1 MRGLTWICC
10 AALAAVAGCD
20 GQNQSRPESSS
31 EPVSSSQPPSSAT
44 SVSGVAARI
53 NSLLGA
59 NPSPQLADKLEDVAA
74 KVKTAD
80 TELAKTPPD
89 NQAALGAM
97 EGAVGD
103 LEAAVK
109 DGVLD
114 LATGT
119 ELMGSLTTAARELA
133 GRAIEQAVAR
143 NGKASDIADARTALA
158 EAEGLRASA
167 KFKDAV
173 AKYRAALAKAESA

>member
-1 MRGLTWICC
+1 MASQQKTARLHNCAYIHSIDKKGRDVMRGLTRLCC
-10 AALAAVAGCD
+10 AALVAVAGCE
-20 GQNQSRPESSS
+20 GQNQSNPQSSAQ
-31 EPVSSSQPPSSAT
+31 PLSSSQPLSST
-44 SVSGVAARI
+44 TGVSGVSARL
-53 NSLLGA
+53 NSMLGA
-59 NPSPQLADKLEDVAA
+59 NPSPQLKDKLEDVAA

-80 TELAKTPPD
+80 AELAKTPPD

-114 LATGT
+114 SATGT

-133 GRAIEQAVAR
+133 GRAIEQAAAR
-143 NGKASDIADARTALA
+143 SGKA
-158 EAEGLRASA
+158 
-167 KFKDAV
+167 
-173 AKYRAALAKAESA
+173 